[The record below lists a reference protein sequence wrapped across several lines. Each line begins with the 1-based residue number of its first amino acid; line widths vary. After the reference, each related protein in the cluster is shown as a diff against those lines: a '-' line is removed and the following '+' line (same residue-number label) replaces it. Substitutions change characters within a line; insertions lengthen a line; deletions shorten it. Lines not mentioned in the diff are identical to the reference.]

1 MPKQMTFQLRQYQKE
16 AVDALFQAI
25 KTKEPA
31 PVICLPTGAGKSPV
45 IADVCKRVVGWNRRV
60 LVLAHVKELV
70 SQLSESIKKH
80 WGEIGAPVG
89 VLSAGLGSKTID
101 IVTVAGIQSAY
112 RRACDI
118 GKIDLVLVDE
128 CHMIPASGQG
138 MYQTLLK
145 ELRTIN
151 PALVLAG
158 LTATPYRLQSGLIC
172 ESQDDAPPMFSKIV
186 YTAEVRDLIDQ
197 GFLSNLRAK
206 NGGAPNLENVHKRG
220 WDFIAEELQ
229 AELGQEEKV
238 KAAVD
243 EIMRHGSDRKAW
255 LVFCC
260 GVEHAQMVHSEIS
273 SRGISSAIVTGD
285 TDSDE
290 RDETTAL
297 FKGKGLRCIVNV
309 NVLTTGF
316 DARHVDLI
324 VLLRPTCSP
333 GLYYQMVG
341 RGLRI
346 EDGKDD
352 CLILDLAGNIERHGP
367 IDKLNE
373 KITSK
378 KKAGK
383 GEAPTRTC
391 PTCEEVLFAGVRLC
405 PVCGYEFPRETAR
418 HETIAS
424 DLSPLSGQEVVSVE
438 EIDGVDCSVWEKRG
452 APEAPKTLRVDYYC
466 GFIRVASE
474 WICLDHV
481 GFAFK
486 KATEW
491 MQERIQDGWVLSVV
505 PDVERGQI
513 AVLNDEEG
521 NVHKVTVEHIAEI
534 AHKCFIRPKAI
545 KTVPDG
551 KYKKIKGYLFD
562 EQLTK
567 SEQPLV
573 AVACD
578 DDDQPP
584 F

>member
-1 MPKQMTFQLRQYQKE
+1 MTFQLRQYQKE
-16 AVDALFQAI
+16 SVDALFQAI
-25 KTKEPA
+25 KAKEPA

-45 IADVCKRVVGWNRRV
+45 IADICKQVVGWKRRV

-70 SQLSESIKKH
+70 SQLSDSITRH

-89 VLSAGLGSKTID
+89 VMSAGLGRRD
-101 IVTVAGIQSAY
+101 VDVVTVAGIQTAY
-112 RRACDI
+112 RKACDI
-118 GKIDLVLVDE
+118 GKVDIVLVDE
-128 CHMIPASGQG
+128 CHCIPSSGEG
-138 MYQTLLK
+138 MYRTLLND
-145 ELRTIN
+145 LRVIN

-158 LTATPYRLQSGLIC
+158 LTATPYRLNTGLIC
-172 ESQDDAPPMFSKIV
+172 ESQDDAPPMFSSIV

-197 GFLSNLRAK
+197 GYLSNLRTK

-220 WDFIAEELQ
+220 GDFIAEELQ
-229 AELGQEEKV
+229 AEMGQEAKV

-243 EIMRHGSDRKAW
+243 EIIRHGSDRKAW

-260 GVEHAQMVHSEIS
+260 GVEHARMVHAEINA
-273 SRGISSAIVTGD
+273 RGISSAIVTGD

-316 DARHVDLI
+316 DARHIDLI

-346 EDGKDD
+346 EDGKQD
-352 CLILDLAGNIERHGP
+352 CMILDLAGNIERHGP

-378 KKAGK
+378 KKGPK

-391 PTCEEVLFAGVRLC
+391 PTCEEVLFAGVRMC
-405 PVCGYEFPRETAR
+405 PVCGYEFPRETAK

-424 DLSPLSGQEVVSVE
+424 DLSPLSGAEIVRIE
-438 EIDGVDCSVWEKRG
+438 EIDGFDCQVWTKKDS
-452 APEAPKTLRVDYYC
+452 PDAPKTLRVDYFC
-466 GFIRVASE
+466 GFARIASE
-474 WICLDHV
+474 WVCLDHT

-491 MQERIQDGWVLSVV
+491 MQERLQDGWVLSVL
-505 PDVERGQI
+505 PDAERGQI
-513 AVLNDEEG
+513 AVMNDDEG
-521 NVHKVTVEHIAEI
+521 QMHKVCVQHICDI
-534 AHKCFIRPKAI
+534 AHKCLICPTAI
-545 KTVPDG
+545 QTVPDG
-551 KYKKIKGYLFD
+551 KFKKIKGYVFYK
-562 EQLTK
+562 QPSK
-567 SEQPLV
+567 SEPQRV
-573 AVACD
+573 DVVED
-578 DDDQPP
+578 DDYGEVP